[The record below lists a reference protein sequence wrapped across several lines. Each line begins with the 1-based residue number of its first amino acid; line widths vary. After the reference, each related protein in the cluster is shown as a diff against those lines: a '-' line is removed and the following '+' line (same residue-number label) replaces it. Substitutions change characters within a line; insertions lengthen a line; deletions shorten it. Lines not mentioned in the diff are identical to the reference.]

1 MGDSQSPSHHR
12 RRVAKYG
19 VMDSTRPRRRGDIRH
34 AHDTCGHGKPSS
46 HAQTMG
52 VPGSVQD
59 DMANFMDLGHG
70 RMANCVHGQL
80 WVPSVQEGDYPSR
93 HHPHP
98 PALCSPIA
106 YATSSRVAS
115 GAGTRYERFGAGLLH
130 TSGVRVRG
138 DRGPTGKRST
148 PPTPH
153 GTTEL
158 TAPSHL
164 ALGLPRLLAYSPS
177 SLESSLSHRRSNH
190 RAERPKRVGTCSF
203 QCSVNKPCSAT

>member
-1 MGDSQSPSHHR
+1 MRRHR
-12 RRVAKYG
+12 QTIK
-19 VMDSTRPRRRGDIRH
+19 H
-34 AHDTCGHGKPSS
+34 

-52 VPGSVQD
+52 VPGSVQE
-59 DMANFMDLGHG
+59 DMANYGLGHG
-70 RMANCVHGQL
+70 KLCTWPIMGPCMGPQCPGRGL
-80 WVPSVQEGDYPSR
+80 PKSPSPTPACSLLTHRIRHVEPSR
-93 HHPHP
+93 
-98 PALCSPIA
+98 
-106 YATSSRVAS
+106 
-115 GAGTRYERFGAGLLH
+115 ERSWNAVRTVRGGVLH

-153 GTTEL
+153 STTEL

-177 SLESSLSHRRSNH
+177 SLESSLRSSLSHRRSNH

>member
-1 MGDSQSPSHHR
+1 MELWT
-12 RRVAKYG
+12 RRVRG
-19 VMDSTRPRRRGDIRH
+19 VGATSDMRMT
-34 AHDTCGHGKPSS
+34 ACGHGKPHHRMRKPWGFQEVSRKTW
-46 HAQTMG
+46 QILWTWGMG
-52 VPGSVQD
+52 AWQIVY
-59 DMANFMDLGHG
+59 MANYGSPVS
-70 RMANCVHGQL
+70 RKA
-80 WVPSVQEGDYPSR
+80 GDYPSR

-115 GAGTRYERFGAGLLH
+115 GAGTRYERCGAGLLH

-190 RAERPKRVGTCSF
+190 RAERPKG
-203 QCSVNKPCSAT
+203 